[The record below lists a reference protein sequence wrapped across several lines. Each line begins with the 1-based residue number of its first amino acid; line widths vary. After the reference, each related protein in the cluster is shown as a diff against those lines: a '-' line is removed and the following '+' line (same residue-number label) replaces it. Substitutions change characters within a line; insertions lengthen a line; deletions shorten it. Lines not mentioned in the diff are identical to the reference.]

1 MRLRPRTPLIRVT
14 SANSSN
20 SNSTQATNDHLLKN
34 FHNFMK
40 KIISDETSPFLK
52 GDKNIVRFTLS
63 QYLNIPENELE
74 KLTKLSI
81 IISNDYGLLNQF
93 GMFLPSLKILKLN
106 NSNILSFSDIG
117 TNFTH
122 VRCLQMKNCHLKDIS
137 GLICMTNLE
146 ILDLE
151 DNEIYDVIDIEMCS
165 ELRKINFKKNLIK
178 EPENLT
184 FLTSI
189 EKLEYLCLKLNPI
202 CKEEI
207 DLSELENKGIILS
220 IKDDDAEQDIVT
232 DFDGEKNN
240 DIPIKENEVEIQ
252 EKKVNFETLS
262 EKKTIH
268 NIIPIKKEKIL
279 IYASSTISSSSINNN
294 LFNKTARNNIFSN
307 IGKFNKDD
315 NNHPNNNT
323 PLFKSL
329 LIKKNNPLKPI
340 KLLRNNSTKEIDNNN
355 LNEKNDTNLARPH
368 ICQLNHK
375 LKDQHPK
382 LFLSNKNQ
390 QGNKKIFLL
399 STKINNK

>member
-14 SANSSN
+14 SANSSKPN
-20 SNSTQATNDHLLKN
+20 PSQATNDHLLKN
-34 FHNFMK
+34 FHSFMK
-40 KIISDETSPFLK
+40 KIISDENSPFLK

-63 QYLNIPENELE
+63 QYLNIPEDELE

-93 GMFLPSLKILKLN
+93 GIFLPNLKILKLN
-106 NSNILSFSDIG
+106 NSNILSFNDIG

-122 VRCLQMKNCHLKDIS
+122 VQCLQMKNCHLKDIN

-151 DNEIYDVIDIEMCS
+151 DNEINDVIDIEMCS

-178 EPENLT
+178 DTENLT
-184 FLTSI
+184 FLSSV

-207 DLSELENKGIILS
+207 DLNEFENRGIILS
-220 IKDDDAEQDIVT
+220 IKDEDPEQDIVT

-240 DIPIKENEVEIQ
+240 DIQIKENENEIK
-252 EKKVNFETLS
+252 EKFDCETLS

-279 IYASSTISSSSINNN
+279 IDASSSSINNN

-307 IGKFNKDD
+307 IGKFNKED
-315 NNHPNNNT
+315 NIHPNNNNN

-340 KLLRNNSTKEIDNNN
+340 KLLRNNSSNEVNNN
-355 LNEKNDTNLARPH
+355 NSNEKNNNNSARPH

-375 LKDQHPK
+375 LKDQHSNF
-382 LFLSNKNQ
+382 FLSNKKQ